1 MYGLHDI
8 VPGSDLTGSTTH
20 STRKFKIKRRF
31 KERVKVNKNRS
42 NAREEGKTENII
54 EDPTVFSDKLTN
66 TSFLQQVI
74 KEIEHDRRKPISKD
88 GKGDNLPKLTPSS
101 SNKSTLVKQE
111 IFKCNDCNKCFSRK
125 QNFVEHY
132 RVHSK
137 LKPYTCK
144 ECGKGFSTSSNLKR
158 HVTIH
163 RNGQIKYKCD
173 KCGTLFNQAD
183 HLSEHLHVHR
193 TPDPRESEESSK
205 TSLLHNLMNSQQKP
219 HKCEACGK
227 GFITPSKLER
237 HNLIHSG
244 EKPHRC
250 EECGRCFSQVSHL
263 RGHLLVHSAQIND
276 KLGTASLG
284 TASSATLKL
293 IHGLIQ
299 NQQKQFKCEECGK
312 DFVTRSKL
320 NRHGFRHT
328 GQKPHKCDVCGKY
341 FGDVGN
347 LRQHLVIHSGVK
359 PFKCEVCGKCFNV
372 KKNLRRHGVVHGG
385 QPS

>member
-1 MYGLHDI
+1 MSLKTWSGTDRTHGQRAPMTDVRTPAVTERERGPAGGDSSDMTSEITEEIEHNISVPSVRPAALSFSPVSGLEDASEHIPVHFLLRSDDEMYGLHDI
-8 VPGSDLTGSTTH
+8 VPGTDLTGSTTH

-74 KEIEHDRRKPISKD
+74 KEIEHDRRKPVSKD

-111 IFKCNDCNKCFSRK
+111 IFN
-125 QNFVEHY
+125 
-132 RVHSK
+132 
-137 LKPYTCK
+137 
-144 ECGKGFSTSSNLKR
+144 
-158 HVTIH
+158 
-163 RNGQIKYKCD
+163 
-173 KCGTLFNQAD
+173 
-183 HLSEHLHVHR
+183 
-193 TPDPRESEESSK
+193 
-205 TSLLHNLMNSQQKP
+205 QQKP
-219 HKCEACGK
+219 HKCESCGK

-276 KLGTASLG
+276 KLGT
-284 TASSATLKL
+284 TSSATLKL